1 MKKYKVLLI
10 IIAFILGGI
19 SIINISYA
27 KYQKNLESET
37 VMISSYGYTPITV
50 SLTSDA
56 TVENKYGVTITNTN
70 SYSVKVKMQD
80 DADLFDVSIVDS
92 TETYITASPNTST
105 VAEIQV
111 SKREGVTY
119 DDLEADSSGN
129 LLKKFNIEAK
139 TEKPYDADAVLAA
152 TDLSYVIGQSPK
164 QEIINNAGTITESQE
179 GTAYSGVASSSE
191 KGLYSIEVNGET
203 KHYYRGNVTDN
214 YVSFAGQTWRI
225 LSINPDGSL
234 KIILDGS
241 IGACKYQSANEPT
254 THSVDGAI
262 EYMAWENS
270 TVYSTLHTWY
280 DSNIAPNYSQYI
292 IPTKFLFD
300 TSYSNKTASSTNGSV
315 YYFGSYLRVG
325 PDGGSYT
332 PTFSQ
337 DANYEITDNIGLIN
351 ADEVLFAGGF
361 WNGNNT
367 SYFLYNSSITQE
379 ASWTMSPSFYDDGAH
394 NKIGMCIINNS
405 TGKLYDW
412 PNSGNTL
419 TDSLS
424 VRPVI
429 TISGNY
435 EMTGDGTSS
444 NPYTYK

>member
-37 VMISSYGYTPITV
+37 ITINSYSYTPITV
-50 SLTSDA
+50 SLTADA
-56 TVENKYGVTITNTN
+56 TVENKYSVTITNTN
-70 SYSVKVKMQD
+70 SYNVKVKIQD
-80 DADLFDVSIVDS
+80 DADLFDIAIVDS
-92 TETYITASPNTST
+92 SETYITAGANTST
-105 VAEIQV
+105 VAAIQV
-111 SKREGVTY
+111 SKRDGVTY
-119 DDLEADSSGN
+119 DNLEIDSSDN
-129 LLKKFNIEAK
+129 LVKKFNIEVK
-139 TEKPYDADAVLAA
+139 PEKPYSADTVVAA
-152 TDLSYVIGQSPK
+152 TNLSYIIGQSAK
-164 QEIINNAGTITESQE
+164 QEIIDNAGTITESQE
-179 GTAYSGVASSSE
+179 GTSYSGAASSSE
-191 KGLYSIEVNGET
+191 KGLYSIEVDGET

-225 LSINPDGSL
+225 LSINSDGSL

-241 IGACKYQSANEPT
+241 IGACQYQSANEPT

-262 EYMAWENS
+262 EYIAWENS

-280 DSNIAPNYSQYI
+280 DSNIAPNYDQYVV
-292 IPTKFLFD
+292 PTAFLFD
-300 TSYSNKTASSTNGSV
+300 TSYSNKTASSTSGSV

-325 PDGGSYT
+325 PDGGNYI

-361 WNGNNT
+361 WNASNT
-367 SYFLYNSSITQE
+367 SYFLYNPSITEE

-394 NKIGMCIINNS
+394 YKIGMCILNNS

-412 PNSGNTL
+412 PNNGNTL
-419 TDSLS
+419 TSSLS